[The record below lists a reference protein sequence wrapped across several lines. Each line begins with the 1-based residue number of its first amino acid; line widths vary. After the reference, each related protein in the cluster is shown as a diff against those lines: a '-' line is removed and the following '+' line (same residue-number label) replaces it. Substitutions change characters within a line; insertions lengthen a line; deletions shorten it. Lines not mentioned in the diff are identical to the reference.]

1 MLWDKFSGRCKAFRW
16 SRLVYKSMVLGVGT
30 TGLVALQ
37 FKGCELEAIASQIAT
52 HGRALLRGRA
62 CERAEGRYKAKTN
75 EWVLKR
81 IQIPPMYALL
91 RVQRLKWWQSIVRYP
106 NENMLLL
113 SVMFWQVRVGPVS
126 IFR

>member
-1 MLWDKFSGRCKAFRW
+1 MLWDKFSGRRKAFRW

-81 IQIPPMYALL
+81 IQIPPMSVLL
-91 RVQRLKWWQSIVRYP
+91 RAQRLNWWQPIVRYP
-106 NENMLLL
+106 NENVLLL
-113 SVMFWQVRVGPVS
+113 SVMFWQVRA
-126 IFR
+126 